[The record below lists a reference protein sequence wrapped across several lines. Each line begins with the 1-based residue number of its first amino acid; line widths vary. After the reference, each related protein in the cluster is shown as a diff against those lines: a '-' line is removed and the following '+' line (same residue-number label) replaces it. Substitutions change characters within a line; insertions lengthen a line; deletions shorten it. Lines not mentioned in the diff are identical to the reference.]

1 MKGFLKRLRGVIKTG
16 LTWAIG
22 WPVLGGVLLLGEV
35 VFGLADPSSWDLGGT
50 LVGLGFISAIGFI
63 AGSVFG
69 VVFSILERHKKLEDL
84 SLWRI
89 ALWGTVGG
97 LTLRALLGPEFYWWH
112 FFTVLA
118 VGSAA
123 GTVAL
128 AKRARRRELM
138 EGEDDSVLSLEGEEE
153 PLPALEGE

>member
-22 WPVLGGVLLLGEV
+22 WPVLFSLIMLGEIV
-35 VFGLADPSSWDLGGT
+35 IGRAHPSTWVLKEQ
-50 LVGLGFISAIGFI
+50 LVGFVFISAIGFI

-69 VVFSILERHKKLEDL
+69 VLLSILERHKKLEDL

-97 LTLRALLGPEFYWWH
+97 LALRALLGPTFYWWE
-112 FFTVLA
+112 FFTVVA
-118 VGSAA
+118 VGSAT

-128 AKRARRRELM
+128 AKRAERKL
-138 EGEDDSVLSLEGEEE
+138 LEGEEESPLILEGEAE
-153 PLPALEGE
+153 PLPALEGK